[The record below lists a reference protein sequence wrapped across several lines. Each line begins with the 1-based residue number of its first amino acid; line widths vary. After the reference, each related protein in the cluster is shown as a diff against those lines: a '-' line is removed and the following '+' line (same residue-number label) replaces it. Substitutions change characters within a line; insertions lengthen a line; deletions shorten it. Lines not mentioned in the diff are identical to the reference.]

1 MLRFVF
7 VLLLTASLF
16 VNVIMMSWSAG
27 AFFIA
32 KTFDLVTGTSSVISE
47 MQISNQNLKKQTV
60 GLQEQNQSLKKQTV
74 QLQKKNS
81 NLSKKHFEL
90 TETIKKNDAVAS
102 KRKQLVSETS
112 KRIQKRTAKSAFRS
126 VVAVPAEAI
135 PFIGVF
141 VVFSVTSWELYDA
154 CNTMKD
160 LAVLSKYLNDG
171 EAEDTNEVC
180 GLKIPSL
187 LDIFKERKDSPK
199 EALEEVYELIGTT
212 PPY

>member
-27 AFFIA
+27 SFFIA

-47 MQISNQNLKKQTV
+47 MQISNEN
-60 GLQEQNQSLKKQTV
+60 LKKQTV

-160 LAVLSKYLNDG
+160 LAVLSEYLNDG

>member
-47 MQISNQNLKKQTV
+47 MQISNENLKKQTV

-141 VVFSVTSWELYDA
+141 VVFSVTS
-154 CNTMKD
+154 
-160 LAVLSKYLNDG
+160 
-171 EAEDTNEVC
+171 
-180 GLKIPSL
+180 
-187 LDIFKERKDSPK
+187 
-199 EALEEVYELIGTT
+199 
-212 PPY
+212 